1 MKKYLEI
8 AAGKL
13 KSDEWVGVRD
23 VPTRDPNV
31 MQYDMTDLPMKDVK
45 DNTFEGV
52 YSEHF
57 IEHIYKYQ
65 GIDFFKEMF
74 RVLKPG
80 GVIRTIWPPYEFVEK
95 LVSNEKLTD
104 KEEYFVEHY
113 YGHFV
118 SKRNFAPPGFTHK
131 SKREQCALGLLYQG
145 GEHRCVWAIKD
156 LKQEL
161 ENVGFE
167 NVKEQQYQESD
178 FGPFKNLEY
187 KCEVRKSHSAV
198 VEAFKPW
205 VL

>member
-8 AAGKL
+8 AAGRL
-13 KSDEWVGVRD
+13 KSDEWIGVRD

-31 MQYDMTDLPMKDVK
+31 MQYDMTNLPMEGIE

-95 LVSNEKLTD
+95 LVSNEKLTE

-118 SKRNFAPPGFTHK
+118 SKRNFAPAGFTHK
-131 SKREQCALGLLYQG
+131 SKREQCALGLLYQN
-145 GEHRCVWAIKD
+145 GEHRCVWSIKD

-161 ENVGFE
+161 ENIGFV

-187 KCEVRKSHSAV
+187 KCEVRKAHSAI
-198 VEAFKPW
+198 VEAFKP
-205 VL
+205 

>member
-8 AAGKL
+8 AAGRL
-13 KSDEWVGVRD
+13 KSDEWIGVRD

-31 MQYDMTDLPMKDVK
+31 MQYDMTNLPMEGIE

-95 LVSNEKLTD
+95 LVSNEKLTE

-118 SKRNFAPPGFTHK
+118 SKRNFAPSGFTHK
-131 SKREQCALGLLYQG
+131 SKREQCALGLLYQN
-145 GEHRCVWAIKD
+145 GEHRCVWSIKD

-161 ENVGFE
+161 ENIGFV
-167 NVKEQQYQESD
+167 NIKEQQYQESD

-187 KCEVRKSHSAV
+187 KCEVRKAHSAI
-198 VEAFKPW
+198 VEAFKP
-205 VL
+205 

>member
-23 VPTRDPNV
+23 VPTKDPNV
-31 MQYDMTDLPMKDVK
+31 LQYDMTNLPMKGVK

-74 RVLKPG
+74 RILKPG

-95 LVSNEKLTD
+95 LVSKEKLTE
-104 KEEYFVEHY
+104 KEEYFVEY
-113 YGHFV
+113 YYNHFV
-118 SKRNFAPPGFTHK
+118 RKRNFAPTGFANK
-131 SKREQCALGLLYQG
+131 SKREQCALGLLYQN
-145 GEHRCVWAIKD
+145 GEHRCIWSIKD

-161 ENVGFE
+161 ENIGFV
-167 NVKEQQYQESD
+167 NVKEHQYQESD

-187 KCEVRKSHSAV
+187 KCEVRKAHSAI
-198 VEAFKPW
+198 VEAFKP
-205 VL
+205 